1 MKESVKWNEIYET
14 NTKIHKEQ
22 DEMETVVKVAG
33 VCEKKNKKKGE
44 AKHTRSNL
52 ET

>member
-33 VCEKKNKKKGE
+33 VCEKKNKKKRRGQTYT
-44 AKHTRSNL
+44 K
-52 ET
+52 

>member
-33 VCEKKNKKKGE
+33 VCEKKKKKRRGQTYT
-44 AKHTRSNL
+44 K
-52 ET
+52 